1 MDAGIGKPVIR
12 IRKFAGNANPT
23 ANSLSFWNLE
33 KERSPSCAARAQ
45 TIKILTA
52 TRFAPPLENGE
63 TLMMKKL
70 FAAAALLTLCAASA
84 LAQDWDHAVSLFNQ
98 KQYRPAI
105 REFHTLLKANPDAW
119 QSWYYIG
126 ASHYYLQS
134 YEDAID
140 AFQKYIQ
147 AGEKD
152 ETAQASGNYFIGFA
166 QYQLKQYDRCIPA
179 LAKYVSLSEKAKA
192 TVDVSARAA
201 LGRAYIY
208 TNRYAEAVPVLTTA
222 ATEMKTNAGNY
233 YFLGFAQYKLNHA
246 EQAIAAL
253 NQALNIDPKE
263 PDTLALLADLYFAQ
277 VKQNPAAVK
286 QVISVGERLIA
297 VRNDE
302 RAWALL
308 GQAYLFDKQY
318 VKAAPFLDKYAHAH
332 TDSSAAWYNLGVAN
346 SRSNQWKPAAE
357 ALEQA
362 VKLAPTNLAAN
373 LELGYVYESDKQ
385 YDKALAAYQRAF
397 DASGR
402 RDETARAALD
412 RLKQIKPQG
421 Q

>member
-1 MDAGIGKPVIR
+1 
-12 IRKFAGNANPT
+12 
-23 ANSLSFWNLE
+23 
-33 KERSPSCAARAQ
+33 
-45 TIKILTA
+45 
-52 TRFAPPLENGE
+52 
-63 TLMMKKL
+63 MMKKL
-70 FAAAALLTLCAASA
+70 FAAAALLALGAASA

-140 AFQKYIQ
+140 AFQKYLQ

-208 TNRYAEAVPVLTTA
+208 TNRFAEAVPVLTTA
-222 ATEMKTNAGNY
+222 TAEMKTNAGNY
-233 YFLGFAQYKLNHA
+233 YYLGFAQYKLNRP
-246 EQAIAAL
+246 EQAITAL
-253 NQALNIDPKE
+253 NQALAIDPKE

-286 QVISVGERLIA
+286 QVISVGERLVQ

-318 VKAAPFLDKYAHAH
+318 GKAAPFLDKYARAHA
-332 TDSSAAWYNLGVAN
+332 DSSAAWYNLGVAN

-397 DASGR
+397 EASGR
-402 RDETARAALD
+402 RDETARAGID